1 VKRHTASRNRRVLAL
16 GALLGVLATA
26 FVALTVPATAMASPC
41 GDKVLADWF
50 DNGRIDR
57 LYKAHCYEDAID
69 AIPRDL
75 RDYANAEEVILR
87 ALQASLRGEFD
98 PGGPDPSP
106 DDNGDRGG
114 ATPPTDPGGG
124 GTGSE
129 AAPDVDTTGLSS
141 VPIPLIVLAGMS
153 LALLTAG
160 GLGYLRRRHVVDGPD
175 DDQPHG
181 PDDLLE

>member
-1 VKRHTASRNRRVLAL
+1 VNSHTAFRHRRVLAL
-16 GALLGVLATA
+16 GALVAVVTAA
-26 FVALTVPATAMASPC
+26 FVALSVPATAMASPC

-57 LYKAHCYEDAID
+57 LYEAHCYEDAID

-87 ALQASLRGEFD
+87 ALQSSLRGELD

-106 DDNGDRGG
+106 DGPGAGG
-114 ATPPTDPGGG
+114 GGGPTGPPTDPPAPP
-124 GTGSE
+124 GSDPE

-141 VPIPLIVLAGMS
+141 VPVPLIVLAAMS
-153 LALLTAG
+153 LALLAAG
-160 GLGYLRRRHVVDGPD
+160 GLGYLRRRNAVEVPHDPD
-175 DDQPHG
+175 DP
-181 PDDLLE
+181 LA

>member
-1 VKRHTASRNRRVLAL
+1 VLGGL
-16 GALLGVLATA
+16 VGLLAAV
-26 FVALTVPATAMASPC
+26 VALTAPAAAMASPC

-57 LYKAHCYEDAID
+57 LYAAHCYEDAID

-87 ALQASLRGEFD
+87 ALQSSLRGELD

-106 DDNGDRGG
+106 DGSGG
-114 ATPPTDPGGG
+114 SGSGGSGGTPTDPGD
-124 GTGSE
+124 GSE
-129 AAPDVDTTGLSS
+129 AAPDVDTTGISS

-153 LALLTAG
+153 VALLTAG
-160 GLGYLRRRHVVDGPD
+160 GLGYLRRRNAVDEP
-175 DDQPHG
+175 PG